1 LRSDFD
7 PLIVRKSLRAAE
19 LAAATPG
26 IGPTDPE
33 ALRREAQLKLEAS
46 DWGRI
51 VVAAAVT
58 AFALPFLLRSG
69 PSGDQPAVATV
80 QGGDVAAGL
89 RSGSAESTVPSTAPD
104 IAFLNGPATTLEA
117 APILIGVPAPKSATE
132 IEGKVGF
139 QVVPPLW
146 RELPRPCIAG
156 KTGVGAVL
164 PIGGLITLVN
174 LSNNHTTT
182 CVVAVHRDIPP
193 DQVLQLTESIFN
205 ELGDQ
210 IDAPLTV
217 RISWK

>member
-1 LRSDFD
+1 MVL
-7 PLIVRKSLRAAE
+7 
-19 LAAATPG
+19 
-26 IGPTDPE
+26 
-33 ALRREAQLKLEAS
+33 
-46 DWGRI
+46 
-51 VVAAAVT
+51 AAAVT
-58 AFALPFLLRSG
+58 ALAIPFLIRSG
-69 PSGDQPAVATV
+69 STGPQTAVATV

-89 RSGSAESTVPSTAPD
+89 RSEPSQSSVPSTTPD

-156 KTGVGAVL
+156 KTGAGAVL
-164 PIGGLITLVN
+164 PVGGNITLVN

-182 CVVAVHRDIPP
+182 CIVAVHRDIPP

>member
-1 LRSDFD
+1 LPSDFD

-26 IGPTDPE
+26 IGPSDPE
-33 ALRREAQLKLEAS
+33 ALRREAQLRLEAV
-46 DWGRI
+46 DWRRI
-51 VVAAAVT
+51 VVAAVVT
-58 AFALPFLLRSG
+58 AVAVPFLLRSG
-69 PSGDQPAVATV
+69 QTAESTAVATV

-89 RSGSAESTVPSTAPD
+89 RGGSAESTPTTSTD
-104 IAFLNGPATTLEA
+104 IAFLNGPATTLEP

-132 IEGKVGF
+132 IDGKVGF
-139 QVVPPLW
+139 QIVPPLW

-156 KTGVGAVL
+156 KVGIGSLL
-164 PIGGLITLVN
+164 PVGGNITLIN
-174 LSNNHTTT
+174 PSNNHTTT
-182 CVVAVHRDIPP
+182 CIVAVHRDIPA

-217 RISWK
+217 HISWK

>member
-1 LRSDFD
+1 LR
-7 PLIVRKSLRAAE
+7 
-19 LAAATPG
+19 
-26 IGPTDPE
+26 
-33 ALRREAQLKLEAS
+33 LEAV
-46 DWGRI
+46 DWRRI

-58 AFALPFLLRSG
+58 AVAVPFLLRSG
-69 PSGDQPAVATV
+69 NTGESTAVATV

-89 RSGSAESTVPSTAPD
+89 RAGPAEDSTPTTSTD

-132 IEGKVGF
+132 IDGKVGF

-146 RELPRPCIAG
+146 RELPRPCIAA
-156 KTGVGAVL
+156 KTGIGSVL
-164 PIGGLITLVN
+164 PVGGTVTLVN
-174 LSNNHTTT
+174 LSNNHSTT

-217 RISWK
+217 RISWT